1 MNIASLKPSESDPP
15 TPRLILSHMGGTLTL
30 NTRFKFWK
38 RYENGFSGR
47 YHPQGTLQKKLE
59 KILGVVRVLNSS
71 AAAGPGLAVRFE
83 RWLLDECK
91 LGERHTHKDQN
102 RDETDTWENEPI
114 FHVVI
119 NPLGRGPKAE

>member
-1 MNIASLKPSESDPP
+1 
-15 TPRLILSHMGGTLTL
+15 
-30 NTRFKFWK
+30 
-38 RYENGFSGR
+38 
-47 YHPQGTLQKKLE
+47 
-59 KILGVVRVLNSS
+59 VVRVLNSS